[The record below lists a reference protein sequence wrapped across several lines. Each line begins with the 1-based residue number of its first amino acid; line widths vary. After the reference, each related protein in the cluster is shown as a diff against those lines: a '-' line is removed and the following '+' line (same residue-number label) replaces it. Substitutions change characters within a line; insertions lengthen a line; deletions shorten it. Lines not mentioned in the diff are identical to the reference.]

1 LYYQKLAALLKLP
14 PKIDLV
20 KARVLLLRLTIPV
33 DIYGSPIVVEV
44 DGVEVHV
51 RISSELSNGG
61 VAPRSPTNHDRK
73 RKRRDRRE
81 RSSAGSDT
89 ETSRGVSPGG
99 GEQDLNSALPTV
111 ADLAA
116 SFLETEPPEE
126 KAELEAAI
134 SSQSQILGAS
144 VAYSDEG
151 DDDYALGTG
160 TELTL
165 PSFMTNFLKGIVDR
179 LEVRVRRITLD
190 ADVEVSSQPLARP
203 ETPSSTEIVT
213 LQLKIDDVDIEGVT
227 FGRTETAELHGK
239 QGSTH
244 KVIHKDGKRQINLRK
259 IRGQLISDPGLFT
272 SMARSIVL
280 SSPGVTHS
288 GNSEPTE
295 SIFKPPLNPRSSSS
309 RATGNESAVEH
320 GLVGVLASGNNNALS
335 DSTLAGENSRFDD
348 APEDER
354 NMEWG
359 DHRPVDVPSDMDNSV
374 FDQSAYLDQ
383 VSDSQ
388 IIDENDDGDD
398 DRPPFAFTGRP
409 SGHHLDTSRR
419 TSPLS
424 TPRASVYMPPP
435 PDSSQSYL
443 ENSRA
448 RFTNSQTSITS
459 GRAHRPQRSFVE
471 RTESRSRT
479 LTEPEDS
486 IHPEGRHPSLA
497 NSSSHGSHANE
508 EDLSDASDNSTPSPE
523 DDLAQSMIF
532 SHEDAESMY
541 MSALSHG
548 STSARIPGAWDSSA
562 KDLVEHAT
570 MTRSPSIEQSQNSF
584 PDNPEHVLQTVAS
597 DVKPESLSTLDE
609 IAASSS
615 KVLSTSIPKP
625 EDSPSPLPKVL
636 HLASTPPK
644 QQMTNN
650 SSTQSSA
657 SSEEYTRV
665 SKQLFGL
672 DQVTIYLPSAD
683 VSNKIDLEED
693 DARSVLSASNLDGQS
708 RMSQSFAPAVPG
720 AFSPRPVRQPGHLP
734 RPDKTAE
741 KTSPTATIN
750 DNRNLVE
757 VIVGKLQA
765 QFDISVGRL
774 MARLLNSISDAVSD
788 GKSTPQEKS
797 AMPSFALHFRADRI
811 SLKFLERLTATS
823 TSAGLSVSDDTWI
836 KPPPQDVLLRTT
848 LKGLNID
855 FDTSENMTRLSSSL
869 QKFVLGYAKE
879 NIVSF
884 DADLRMRASTKDLA
898 PSAGVDLAI
907 NATRTPTSSHLKIS
921 TLPIHVSIDL
931 QKLDETFSWFGGLS
945 SVLNMGSSMASNATI
960 TAASPSKPT
969 PKSRVVRFEAPTKSD
984 DVPVIPNKLEAR
996 IGGFVL
1002 DLVGKD
1008 CIVGMETTA
1017 VKIIG
1022 RDEGL
1027 GIAIDKIKISGPHL
1041 NRPSGDPAIHA
1052 ELHGTRLEFVATPKN
1067 DDLDRLLSLI
1077 TPSKAKYDR
1086 DDDILLETLL
1096 RQRRQGSVLRVTVE
1110 QFKMRVSKLD
1120 DLRFLPELG
1129 EEVSRLSTVAK
1140 YLPEDD
1146 RPGLLTLLLI
1156 RDVDVQVE
1164 VNDRLGS
1171 FQLDAADLEIAHIT
1185 FPALVAFSINTI
1197 AIYHNGKEELLG
1209 AATDIELREV
1219 KNRSPAIMARMI
1231 GDEMEP
1237 IIKVKLWNIRAEYSV
1252 PLLMNFL
1259 GLSEMATTEEVVS
1272 SIAASVATLTE
1283 ATFSGPPVESRKEN
1297 TKGKES
1303 KSPDSKAMILDFGLR
1318 ECILALNPLG
1328 LPSKVLVVMTEAHVS
1343 AVLPRENNA
1352 SATVEMSK
1360 GSLLV
1365 IDDVANI
1372 SAAGVG
1378 KMRRRSFDGGSSQVA
1393 DLCAAG
1399 FVSVSYFS
1407 SAKAVIRVTG
1417 ATDEAEKYIDVELRD
1432 DLLVMESCAD
1442 STQTLIAAL
1451 NGLKPPMPPSQE
1463 VKYRTKVIPV
1473 QDLLASL
1480 SGDAFGTAEG
1490 NYDFDEDFGP
1500 AIVGGAETGEDD
1512 EDTSELDFN
1521 SHYYQEEDSLE
1532 HHDDSRDYEE
1542 SRQGSVLF
1550 DQLQSQDTNDGVLLE
1565 SFSER
1570 EQVHIQEELHFQEDH
1585 FGSGS
1590 ILEGTAHRWN
1600 SAKNTYDR
1608 SNDQKVRNGP
1618 LKVRVRDVHIIWNL
1632 FDGYDWQHTR
1642 DAISK
1647 AVQDVESKAIEQRA
1661 RNDRRSTFDQDIA
1674 EEETVIGDFLFNSI
1688 YIGIPANRDPREL
1701 AMAINQELNDNATE
1715 TESVTTT
1722 SLSASPS
1729 RQGNAPRVRGKKL
1742 RLHRSK
1748 HHKITFELKGVN
1760 VDLVVFPPGSGETE
1774 SSIDVRVH
1782 DFDIFD
1788 HVPTSTWKK
1797 FATYMH
1803 DAGER
1808 ESGTSQIHIEMLN
1821 VKPVPEL
1828 AASEIVLKATVLP
1841 LRLHVDQ
1848 DALDF
1853 ITRFFE
1859 FKDDSAPT
1867 HTSKSDVP
1875 FLQRVEVNSIPV
1887 KLDFKPKRVDYA
1899 GLRSGH
1905 TTEFMNFLVLDEA
1918 DMVLRHTIIYGISG
1932 FDKLGKCLND
1942 IWMPDIKRN
1951 QLPGILAGLAPVR
1964 SLANVGG
1971 GMRDLIVIPMRE
1983 YRKDGRI
1990 VRSISKG
1997 AFAFARTTGT
2007 ELVKLGAKLAI
2018 GTQTVLQ
2025 GAEEFLSK
2033 PPSRD
2038 TSSAAW
2044 EDDELDEEERKQ
2056 ISLYADQ
2063 PIGVVQGLRGGYA
2076 SLERDLLMARDAI
2089 IAVPGEVME
2098 SGTAQGA
2105 ARAVLRRAPTVILR
2119 PVIGA
2124 SKAIGQT
2131 LMGATNSLDPQNRRR
2146 VEDVSL
2152 CFLSFPCFLAFGLCV
2167 FIILMLMVCRNT
2179 RSIECDARSCMTH
2192 DIDIFHESAAL
2203 WAEHL
2208 D

>member
-1 LYYQKLAALLKLP
+1 M
-14 PKIDLV
+14 
-20 KARVLLLRLTIPV
+20 
-33 DIYGSPIVVEV
+33 DIYSSPIVVEV
-44 DGVEVHV
+44 DGVEAHV
-51 RISSELSNGG
+51 RAFSELKYGSTS
-61 VAPRSPTNHDRK
+61 PRSPTNHDRK
-73 RKRRDRRE
+73 RKRRDGRDKV
-81 RSSAGSDT
+81 STGSD
-89 ETSRGVSPGG
+89 VGG
-99 GEQDLNSALPTV
+99 GEQYEDSPLPTA
-111 ADLAA
+111 ADLAT
-116 SFLETEPPEE
+116 SFLQTEPPQE

-134 SSQSQILGAS
+134 SSQSQMLGAS
-144 VAYSDEG
+144 MAYSDEG
-151 DDDYALGTG
+151 DDDYAIGTG
-160 TELTL
+160 TALTL
-165 PSFMTNFLKGIVDR
+165 PSFITNFLKGIVDR
-179 LEVRVRRITLD
+179 LEVRVRKITLD
-190 ADVEVSSQPLARP
+190 VDVDLSNQPLARP
-203 ETPSSTEIVT
+203 DTPSSTETVT

-227 FGRTETAELHGK
+227 FGKTEVSGLDNK
-239 QGSTH
+239 QNPAH
-244 KVIHKDGKRQINLRK
+244 KVIHKDGKRQINLCK
-259 IRGQLISDPGLFT
+259 LRGQLISDPSLFT
-272 SMARSIVL
+272 SMARSSML
-280 SSPGVTHS
+280 SSPDVTHS
-288 GNSEPTE
+288 VLSEPIGGQSKTA
-295 SIFKPPLNPRSSSS
+295 SNPRSSIGGM
-309 RATGNESAVEH
+309 TGGESTVEDDI
-320 GLVGVLASGNNNALS
+320 VGDPGPGTENVLLDSLTASDNG
-335 DSTLAGENSRFDD
+335 RFDD
-348 APEDER
+348 APEDDG
-354 NMEWG
+354 NAAFG
-359 DHRPVDVPSDMDNSV
+359 DRHPIDVESEVGNGI
-374 FDQSAYLDQ
+374 FDQSAYLDH
-383 VSDSQ
+383 VSSNEV
-388 IIDENDDGDD
+388 IEGDDGHNDL
-398 DRPPFAFTGRP
+398 PFAFTGRH
-409 SGHHLDTSRR
+409 STYRLERSRR
-419 TSPLS
+419 RSPLS
-424 TPRASVYMPPP
+424 TPRASVYLPPLANV
-435 PDSSQSYL
+435 SQSYM
-443 ENSRA
+443 ENTGTGFA
-448 RFTNSQTSITS
+448 ASQSAIAFSSIHNRPQQRSVEMIES
-459 GRAHRPQRSFVE
+459 GR
-471 RTESRSRT
+471 RT
-479 LTEPEDS
+479 LLALQESTVPKR
-486 IHPEGRHPSLA
+486 RHPDMSD
-497 NSSSHGSHANE
+497 SSHASHVNE
-508 EDLSDASDNSTPSPE
+508 EDGNDASGNSTPSPE
-523 DDLAQSMIF
+523 DELAQSMIF

-541 MSALSHG
+541 MSALSQG
-548 STSARIPGAWDSSA
+548 STSARIPGAWESSA
-562 KDLVEHAT
+562 SDGIEHISTPESPTNQRPYSVHYDNLEHALQNVAPEVKT
-570 MTRSPSIEQSQNSF
+570 EPPFPPEETAALSGNVLSSSMQNS
-584 PDNPEHVLQTVAS
+584 E
-597 DVKPESLSTLDE
+597 ELS
-609 IAASSS
+609 
-615 KVLSTSIPKP
+615 
-625 EDSPSPLPKVL
+625 SPSPKDP
-636 HLASTPPK
+636 HLTSTHPN
-644 QQMTNN
+644 QQATSN
-650 SSTQSSA
+650 SSTQSNA
-657 SSEEYTRV
+657 SSDEYTRV
-665 SKQLFGL
+665 AKQLFSL

-683 VSNKIDLEED
+683 VP
-693 DARSVLSASNLDGQS
+693 SASEPQDVSQSTFSTSYLDAQS
-708 RMSQSFAPAVPG
+708 NMSQSISPNVPG
-720 AFSPRPVRQPGHLP
+720 AFVARPEQPRGNPFCSDR
-734 RPDKTAE
+734 TAD
-741 KTSPTATIN
+741 TSSDTTTHKNP
-750 DNRNLVE
+750 NLIE
-757 VIVGKLQA
+757 VIMGRLQM

-774 MARLLNSISDAVSD
+774 TARLLTVISGAGSA
-788 GKSTPQEKS
+788 GASTTDVPHQGS
-797 AMPSFALHFRADRI
+797 GISSFAMHFRADRI
-811 SLKFLERLTATS
+811 SLKFLERLAATS
-823 TSAGLSVSDDTWI
+823 ISTGLGVIDDSWI
-836 KPPPQDVLLRTT
+836 KPPQHDVLLRTT
-848 LKGLNID
+848 LKKLDINVNI
-855 FDTSENMTRLSSSL
+855 SKAMTAASITL

-879 NIVSF
+879 NIISF
-884 DADLRMRASTKDLA
+884 DADLRMRTSTRDLAST
-898 PSAGVDLAI
+898 AGLDLAI
-907 NATRTPTSSHLKIS
+907 NITRTPSLSSFKMS
-921 TLPIHVSIDL
+921 TLPVHISIDL

-960 TAASPSKPT
+960 AAAGPSKQSPR
-969 PKSRVVRFEAPTKSD
+969 SRVVRFEAPTNSD
-984 DVPVIPNKLEAR
+984 SGPPMVQNKVEVR
-996 IGGFVL
+996 IDGFVL
-1002 DLVGKD
+1002 DLVGKN
-1008 CIVGMETTA
+1008 CTVGMVTTA
-1017 VKIIG
+1017 VKVIG
-1022 RDEGL
+1022 RDEII
-1027 GIAIDKIKISGPHL
+1027 GISIDNIKVSGPHL
-1041 NRPSGDPAIHA
+1041 NQPDRDPAITA
-1052 ELHGTRLEFVATPKN
+1052 ELKFTRLEFLATPKN
-1067 DDLDRLLSLI
+1067 GDLDRLLALI

-1086 DDDILLETLL
+1086 DDDILLDTLL
-1096 RQRRQGSVLRVTVE
+1096 RQRRQGSVLRVTV
-1110 QFKMRVSKLD
+1110 QTFKIGLSKLD
-1120 DLRFLPELG
+1120 DLKLLPELS

-1146 RPGLLTLLLI
+1146 RPGLLTLFRI
-1156 RDVDVQVE
+1156 VDVNAQIE
-1164 VNDRLGS
+1164 VNNSIGS
-1171 FQLDAADLEIAHIT
+1171 FQLDISDMEVAHIT
-1185 FPALVAFSINTI
+1185 FPALVALSVNTVTINR
-1197 AIYHNGKEELLG
+1197 NSKEELLG
-1209 AATDIELREV
+1209 AATDIELREI

-1252 PLLMNFL
+1252 PLLMDIL
-1259 GLSEMATTEEVVS
+1259 GLSETATTEEVVG
-1272 SIAASVATLTE
+1272 SIAASVATLTD
-1283 ATFSGPPVESRKEN
+1283 ATFQGIPTAIQKEH
-1297 TKGKES
+1297 KDKET
-1303 KSPDSKAMILDFGLR
+1303 KSPDSKAMTIDVGLR

-1343 AVLPRENNA
+1343 AVLPKEGNT
-1352 SATVEMSK
+1352 SALIEMSK

-1365 IDDVANI
+1365 IDDIANI
-1372 SAAGVG
+1372 SPTGFG

-1399 FVSVSYFS
+1399 FVSVSYIS
-1407 SAKAVIRVTG
+1407 SAKAIVRITGVTN
-1417 ATDEAEKYIDVELRD
+1417 EAEKCIDVELRD

-1442 STQTLIAAL
+1442 STQTLITAL

-1500 AIVGGAETGEDD
+1500 GLTRDVEAGGDD
-1512 EDTSELDFN
+1512 EDTSELDFD
-1521 SHYYQEEDSLE
+1521 SHYYQEGDSLG
-1532 HHDDSRDYEE
+1532 HHNDSGDYKE

-1550 DQLQSQDTNDGVLLE
+1550 DQPQSQDTNDGVLLE

-1570 EQVHIQEELHFQEDH
+1570 EQVHIQEELQFQDDH

-1590 ILEGTAHRWN
+1590 MMEGTAHRWN

-1608 SNDQKVRNGP
+1608 SNDHKVRNGP
-1618 LKVRVRDVHIIWNL
+1618 LKVCVRDVHIIWNL

-1647 AVQDVESKAIEQRA
+1647 AVQNVESKAIEQRA
-1661 RNDRRSTFDQDIA
+1661 RNERRSTFEQDIA

-1701 AMAINQELNDNATE
+1701 TMAINQELNDNATE
-1715 TESVTTT
+1715 TESVATT

-1729 RQGNAPRVRGKKL
+1729 RQGNTPRVRGKKL

-1797 FATYMH
+1797 FATYMR

-1808 ESGTSQIHIEMLN
+1808 ESGTSQIHLEFLN
-1821 VKPVPEL
+1821 VKPIPEL

-1867 HTSKSDVP
+1867 HTSNGDAP

-1964 SLANVGG
+1964 SLANVGV
-1971 GMRDLIVIPMRE
+1971 GMRDLVVIPLRE

-2025 GAEEFLSK
+2025 GAEEFLSQS
-2033 PPSRD
+2033 PARES
-2038 TSSAAW
+2038 SSAAW
-2044 EDDELDEEERKQ
+2044 EDDELDEEEKKQ

-2146 VEDVSL
+2146 VEDVSYL
-2152 CFLSFPCFLAFGLCV
+2152 LPPSNIRTF
-2167 FIILMLMVCRNT
+2167 MLTFDRNT
-2179 RSIECDARSCMTH
+2179 RSIEFLV
-2192 DIDIFHESAAL
+2192 II
-2203 WAEHL
+2203 
-2208 D
+2208 

>member
-1 LYYQKLAALLKLP
+1 
-14 PKIDLV
+14 
-20 KARVLLLRLTIPV
+20 LLLRLTIPV
-33 DIYGSPIVVEV
+33 DIYSTPIVVEA

-51 RISSELSNGG
+51 RILSELSNGSTT
-61 VAPRSPTNHDRK
+61 PRSPTNHDRK
-73 RKRRDRRE
+73 RKRRDGRE
-81 RSSAGSDT
+81 RSSSGSGA
-89 ETSRGVSPGG
+89 ESSRGVSPSGE
-99 GEQDLNSALPTV
+99 EQDSKSALPTV
-111 ADLAA
+111 ADLAV
-116 SFLETEPPEE
+116 SFLDTEPPEE

-134 SSQSQILGAS
+134 LSQSQMLGAS
-144 VAYSDEG
+144 VAYSEEG

-160 TELTL
+160 TGLTL

-190 ADVEVSSQPLARP
+190 LDVDVTNQPLARP
-203 ETPSSTEIVT
+203 DTSSSTETVT

-227 FGRTETAELHGK
+227 FGKAGTSDLDSK
-239 QGSTH
+239 QGSAH
-244 KVIHKDGKRQINLRK
+244 KVIHKDGKRRINLCK
-259 IRGQLISDPGLFT
+259 LRGQLVSDPSLFT
-272 SMARSIVL
+272 SMARSTVL
-280 SSPGVTHS
+280 SSPGVTHY
-288 GNSEPTE
+288 GHSEPTE
-295 SIFKPPLNPRSSSS
+295 GIFKPPSNPQSSTT
-309 RATGNESAVEH
+309 RTTGSESAVE
-320 GLVGVLASGNNNALS
+320 GDLVGVLASGNDTTLS
-335 DSTLAGENSRFDD
+335 DSILASDNGRFDD
-348 APEDER
+348 APEDEG
-354 NMEWG
+354 NTELG
-359 DHRPVDVPSDMDNSV
+359 DHPPIDVASDTDNSV

-383 VSDSQ
+383 VTDSQ
-388 IIDENDDGDD
+388 IIDEDDDGDD
-398 DRPPFAFTGRP
+398 DRPPFDFTGRR
-409 SGHHLDTSRR
+409 SGHHLETSRR
-419 TSPLS
+419 RSPLS

-435 PDSSQSYL
+435 PESSQRYL

-448 RFTNSQTSITS
+448 RFTVSQSSMTSSTQ
-459 GRAHRPQRSFVE
+459 HRPPRRFVE

-479 LTEPEDS
+479 LTESEDS
-486 IHPEGRHPSLA
+486 ILPEGRHPSLA
-497 NSSSHGSHANE
+497 DSSRESHTNE
-508 EDLSDASDNSTPSPE
+508 EDVSDASDNSTPSPE

-548 STSARIPGAWDSSA
+548 SISARIPGAWDSSVT
-562 KDLVEHAT
+562 DPLEHASIPK
-570 MTRSPSIEQSQNSF
+570 SPMIEQSQNNL
-584 PDNPEHVLQTVAS
+584 PDNLEHALQTVPS
-597 DVKPESLSTLDE
+597 EVKPEPLLAPDE
-609 IAASSS
+609 ITASSS
-615 KVLSTSIPKP
+615 KVFSASIQKP
-625 EDSPSPLPKVL
+625 ADSPSPSRESL

-644 QQMTNN
+644 QQMTSN

-665 SKQLFGL
+665 AKQLFGL
-672 DQVTIYLPSAD
+672 DQVTIYLPSVD
-683 VSNKIDLEED
+683 VSSQIDLEED
-693 DARSVLSASNLDGQS
+693 DPLPVLSSGNLDGQS
-708 RMSQSFAPAVPG
+708 RMSQSFAPVVPG
-720 AFSPRPVRQPGHLP
+720 AFSPRPVLQPGHLP
-734 RPDKTAE
+734 SSDKTAE
-741 KTSPTATIN
+741 KHPPTTVN
-750 DNRNLVE
+750 DNLDLIE
-757 VIVGKLQA
+757 VIVGRLQA

-774 MARLLNSISDAVSD
+774 MARLLTSISDAMSD
-788 GKSTPQEKS
+788 GKSTPHGGS
-797 AMPSFALHFRADRI
+797 ATSLFAMHFRADRI
-811 SLKFLERLTATS
+811 SLKFLERLTAAS
-823 TSAGLSVSDDTWI
+823 TSAGLGVSDDTWI

-848 LKGLNID
+848 LKGLDID
-855 FDTSENMTRLSSSL
+855 IDVSKNMTRVSSTL

-898 PSAGVDLAI
+898 PAAGVDLAI
-907 NATRTPTSSHLKIS
+907 NATRTPSSSHLKIS

-960 TAASPSKPT
+960 TAASPSKHS
-969 PKSRVVRFEAPTKSD
+969 PKPRLVRFEAPTKSD
-984 DVPVIPNKLEAR
+984 DVPSAIPNKIEAR

-1008 CIVGMETTA
+1008 CSIGMETTA
-1017 VKIIG
+1017 VKVIG
-1022 RDEGL
+1022 REEGL

-1041 NRPSGDPAIHA
+1041 NRSSGNPAIHA
-1052 ELHGTRLEFVATPKN
+1052 ELHGTRLEFVETPKN

-1110 QFKMRVSKLD
+1110 RFKTRVNKLD

-1171 FQLDAADLEIAHIT
+1171 FQLDVSDLETAHIT
-1185 FPALVAFSINTI
+1185 FPALIAFSINTI
-1197 AIYHNGKEELLG
+1197 TIYRNGKEELLG

-1231 GDEMEP
+1231 GDEMDP
-1237 IIKVKLWNIRAEYSV
+1237 VIKVKLWNIRVEYSV
-1252 PLLMNFL
+1252 PLLMDFL
-1259 GLSEMATTEEVVS
+1259 GLSEMATTEEIVS
-1272 SIAASVATLTE
+1272 GITASVATLTDV
-1283 ATFSGPPVESRKEN
+1283 TFSGVPAASRKEN
-1297 TKGKES
+1297 TKDKES
-1303 KSPDSKAMILDFGLR
+1303 RCPDSKAMMVDVSLR

-1328 LPSKVLVVMTEAHVS
+1328 LLSKVLVVMTEAHVS
-1343 AVLPRENNA
+1343 AVHPKENNA
-1352 SATVEMSK
+1352 SATIEMSK

-1407 SAKAVIRVTG
+1407 SAKAVIHVTG
-1417 ATDEAEKYIDVELRD
+1417 VTDEAEKYIDVELRD
-1432 DLLVMESCAD
+1432 DLLVIESCAD

-1500 AIVGGAETGEDD
+1500 GIVEGAETRGD
-1512 EDTSELDFN
+1512 EDTSELDFD

-1565 SFSER
+1565 SFTER

-1590 ILEGTAHRWN
+1590 VLEGTAHRWN

-1674 EEETVIGDFLFNSI
+1674 DEETVIGDFLFNSI

-1701 AMAINQELNDNATE
+1701 ALAINQELNDNATE
-1715 TESVTTT
+1715 TESITTT
-1722 SLSASPS
+1722 SISASPS

-1808 ESGTSQIHIEMLN
+1808 ESGASQIHIELLN

-1828 AASEIVLKATVLP
+1828 AASEIVLKATALP

-1867 HTSKSDVP
+1867 HTSKGDVP

-1971 GMRDLIVIPMRE
+1971 GMRDLVVIPMRE

-2044 EDDELDEEERKQ
+2044 EDDELDEEEKKQ

-2146 VEDVSL
+2146 VEDVSRP
-2152 CFLSFPCFLAFGLCV
+2152 FPFPSLASGLR
-2167 FIILMLMVCRNT
+2167 IWIMPILMVCRNT
-2179 RSIECDARSCMTH
+2179 RSIEPLGMD
-2192 DIDIFHESAAL
+2192 DI
-2203 WAEHL
+2203 
-2208 D
+2208 

>member
-1 LYYQKLAALLKLP
+1 MCYQKLAALLKLP

-33 DIYGSPIVVEV
+33 DIYSSPIVVEV

-51 RISSELSNGG
+51 RISSELNNGG

-73 RKRRDRRE
+73 RKRRDGRE
-81 RSSAGSDT
+81 KSSAGSGI
-89 ETSRGVSPGG
+89 ETSRGMSPGG
-99 GEQDLNSALPTV
+99 GEQDSDSALPTV
-111 ADLAA
+111 ADLAT

-190 ADVEVSSQPLARP
+190 MDVEVPSQPLARP

-227 FGRTETAELHGK
+227 FGRAETAELHDK
-239 QGSTH
+239 QGSAH
-244 KVIHKDGKRQINLRK
+244 NVIHKDGKRQINLRK

-288 GNSEPTE
+288 DHSEPTE
-295 SIFKPPLNPRSSSS
+295 SIFKPPSNPQSNISGT
-309 RATGNESAVEH
+309 TGNELAVEH
-320 GLVGVLASGNNNALS
+320 DLVGVLASGKDNALS
-335 DSTLAGENSRFDD
+335 DSTLTRDNGRFDD
-348 APEDER
+348 APEDEG
-354 NMEWG
+354 NTGWG
-359 DHRPVDVPSDMDNSV
+359 DHRPVDVASDMDNSV

-388 IIDENDDGDD
+388 IMDENDDGDD
-398 DRPPFAFTGRP
+398 DRPPFVFTSRP

-419 TSPLS
+419 RSPLS

-459 GRAHRPQRSFVE
+459 DRAHKPPRSFVE
-471 RTESRSRT
+471 RTESLSRT

-486 IHPEGRHPSLA
+486 IHPEGRHHSLVD
-497 NSSSHGSHANE
+497 SSSHGSHANE

-548 STSARIPGAWDSSA
+548 STSVRIPGAWDSPA
-562 KDLVEHAT
+562 NDPVEHAT
-570 MTRSPSIEQSQNSF
+570 TTRSSTIEESQNSF
-584 PDNPEHVLQTVAS
+584 PDNPEYVLQTVAS
-597 DVKPESLSTLDE
+597 GIKPESHSALDK
-609 IAASSS
+609 IAASPE
-615 KVLSTSIPKP
+615 VLSTSIPKP
-625 EDSPSPLPKVL
+625 EDL
-636 HLASTPPK
+636 HLASTPPE
-644 QQMTNN
+644 QRMTSN
-650 SSTQSSA
+650 SSTRSSA

-665 SKQLFGL
+665 AKQLFGL

-708 RMSQSFAPAVPG
+708 RMSQSIAPVVPG
-720 AFSPRPVRQPGHLP
+720 AFSPRPIRQPGHLP
-734 RPDKTAE
+734 RLDKTAE
-741 KTSPTATIN
+741 KTSPAAIVN
-750 DNRNLVE
+750 DNRDLIE

-788 GKSTPQEKS
+788 GKSTPLEKS
-797 AMPSFALHFRADRI
+797 AKPSFAMHFRADRI
-811 SLKFLERLTATS
+811 SLKFLERLIATS
-823 TSAGLSVSDDTWI
+823 TSAGLSVGDETWI

-855 FDTSENMTRLSSSL
+855 FDTSENMTILSSTL

-984 DVPVIPNKLEAR
+984 DVPAIPSKLEAR

-1017 VKIIG
+1017 VKVIG

-1041 NRPSGDPAIHA
+1041 NRSSGDPAIHA

-1156 RDVDVQVE
+1156 RDVDIQVE
-1164 VNDRLGS
+1164 VSDRFGS

-1185 FPALVAFSINTI
+1185 FPALIAFSVNTI

-1237 IIKVKLWNIRAEYSV
+1237 IIKVKLWNIRVEYSV
-1252 PLLMNFL
+1252 PLLMDFL
-1259 GLSEMATTEEVVS
+1259 GLTEMATTEEVVR
-1272 SIAASVATLTE
+1272 SIAASVATLTD
-1283 ATFSGPPVESRKEN
+1283 ATFSGPPVESQKEN
-1297 TKGKES
+1297 KKGKES
-1303 KSPDSKAMILDFGLR
+1303 KSPDSKTMILDFGLR

-1343 AVLPRENNA
+1343 AVVPKENNA

-1393 DLCAAG
+1393 DLCATG

-1407 SAKAVIRVTG
+1407 SAKAVIHVTG

-1490 NYDFDEDFGP
+1490 NYDFDQDFGP
-1500 AIVGGAETGEDD
+1500 ALVGGTETGEDD

-1532 HHDDSRDYEE
+1532 HHDDSKDYEE

-1642 DAISK
+1642 DAITK

-1715 TESVTTT
+1715 TESVTTI

-1729 RQGNAPRVRGKKL
+1729 RQGHVPRVRGKKL

-1774 SSIDVRVH
+1774 SSIDIRVH
-1782 DFDIFD
+1782 NFDIFD

-1867 HTSKSDVP
+1867 QTSKGDVP

-1971 GMRDLIVIPMRE
+1971 GMRDLVVIPMRE

-2044 EDDELDEEERKQ
+2044 DDDELDEEEKKQ

-2152 CFLSFPCFLAFGLCV
+2152 RFSLSFASLPRVICV
-2167 FIILMLMVCRNT
+2167 FIILMPVVCRNT
-2179 RSIECDARSCMTH
+2179 RSIESCTIY
-2192 DIDIFHESAAL
+2192 DIDVFS
-2203 WAEHL
+2203 
-2208 D
+2208 

>member
-1 LYYQKLAALLKLP
+1 
-14 PKIDLV
+14 
-20 KARVLLLRLTIPV
+20 V
-33 DIYGSPIVVEV
+33 DIYSSPIVVEV

-51 RISSELSNGG
+51 RILSELNNGSTG
-61 VAPRSPTNHDRK
+61 PKSPTNHDRK
-73 RKRRDRRE
+73 RKRRD
-81 RSSAGSDT
+81 GSEKSPTGSGT
-89 ETSRGVSPGG
+89 ETSREG
-99 GEQDLNSALPTV
+99 QDSNSALPTV

-134 SSQSQILGAS
+134 SSQSQMLGAS

-160 TELTL
+160 TGLTL

-190 ADVEVSSQPLARP
+190 VDVDVSSQPLARSDA
-203 ETPSSTEIVT
+203 PSSTETVT

-227 FGRTETAELHGK
+227 FGKAGK
-239 QGSTH
+239 SDLGSEQTSAHKVTH
-244 KVIHKDGKRQINLRK
+244 KYGKRQINLCK
-259 IRGQLISDPGLFT
+259 LRGQLISDPGLFA
-272 SMARSIVL
+272 SMARSTVL
-280 SSPGVTHS
+280 SSPDVTHS
-288 GNSEPTE
+288 GHSEPTE
-295 SIFKPPLNPRSSSS
+295 SIFKPPSNLQSSIA
-309 RATGNESAVEH
+309 RTTGSDLAVEDD
-320 GLVGVLASGNNNALS
+320 LVGALASGNDAALS
-335 DSTLAGENSRFDD
+335 DSILASDNGRFDD
-348 APEDER
+348 ALEDEG
-354 NMEWG
+354 NTELG
-359 DHRPVDVPSDMDNSV
+359 DHGPIDVASEMDNSV

-388 IIDENDDGDD
+388 IIEEDD
-398 DRPPFAFTGRP
+398 DRDDDHPPFVFTGKC
-409 SGHHLDTSRR
+409 SGHHPETSRR
-419 TSPLS
+419 RSPLS
-424 TPRASVYMPPP
+424 TPRASLYMPPP
-435 PDSSQSYL
+435 SDLSQTYL
-443 ENSRA
+443 ENPRA
-448 RFTNSQTSITS
+448 RFAGSQTSMTHS
-459 GRAHRPQRSFVE
+459 APLRPRQRFVE
-471 RTESRSRT
+471 RTESQRGMLNES
-479 LTEPEDS
+479 EDS
-486 IHPEGRHPSLA
+486 ILPEEAHSSLIDPSRT
-497 NSSSHGSHANE
+497 SHVNE
-508 EDLSDASDNSTPSPE
+508 EDVSDAIDNSTPSPE

-541 MSALSHG
+541 MSALSQG
-548 STSARIPGAWDSSA
+548 SISARIPGAWDSSA
-562 KDLVEHAT
+562 TDPVEHAS
-570 MTRSPSIEQSQNSF
+570 MPGSPTAQQSQSNS
-584 PDNPEHVLQTVAS
+584 PDNLEHALHGIAS
-597 DVKPESLSTLDE
+597 EVKPEPLSAPDE
-609 IAASSS
+609 TVASSS
-615 KVLSTSIPKP
+615 KVFSTSMRKS
-625 EDSPSPLPKVL
+625 EDLLSPFPQDLR
-636 HLASTPPK
+636 LASTPPK
-644 QQMTNN
+644 QQAASN

-665 SKQLFGL
+665 TKQLFGL
-672 DQVTIYLPSAD
+672 DQLTIYLPASE
-683 VSNKIDLEED
+683 VSSTIGLEEE
-693 DARSVLSASNLDGQS
+693 DARSVLSVSNLDGQS
-708 RMSQSFAPAVPG
+708 RMSQSFAPVVPG
-720 AFSPRPVRQPGHLP
+720 AFSPKHVRQPAHLP
-734 RPDKTAE
+734 RSDKTAD
-741 KTSPTATIN
+741 KPLPTADD
-750 DNRNLVE
+750 DNADLIE
-757 VIVGKLQA
+757 VIVGRLQA

-774 MARLLNSISDAVSD
+774 MARLFTSISDAVSD
-788 GKSTPQEKS
+788 GKVTPQEGSAKS
-797 AMPSFALHFRADRI
+797 SFILHFRADRI

-823 TSAGLSVSDDTWI
+823 TSAGLSVGDDTWI
-836 KPPPQDVLLRTT
+836 KPPPHDVLLRTT
-848 LKGLNID
+848 LKGLDID
-855 FDTSENMTRLSSSL
+855 FDMSKNMIRASITLE
-869 QKFVLGYAKE
+869 KFVLGYAKE
-879 NIVSF
+879 NIISF

-898 PSAGVDLAI
+898 PAAGVDLTI
-907 NATRTPTSSHLKIS
+907 NVTRTPSSRHLKIS
-921 TLPIHVSIDL
+921 TLPVHISIDL

-960 TAASPSKPT
+960 TVASPSKHIL
-969 PKSRVVRFEAPTKSD
+969 KSRVVRFEAPSKSD
-984 DVPVIPNKLEAR
+984 VVPSAVPNKVEAR

-1002 DLVGKD
+1002 DLVGKH
-1008 CIVGMETTA
+1008 CIIGLETTA
-1017 VKIIG
+1017 VKVIG

-1041 NRPSGDPAIHA
+1041 NRSSGDPAIRA

-1086 DDDILLETLL
+1086 DDDILLDTLL

-1110 QFKMRVSKLD
+1110 SFKTRVSKLD
-1120 DLRFLPELG
+1120 DLKFLPELG

-1156 RDVDVQVE
+1156 RDVDVQIE

-1171 FQLDAADLEIAHIT
+1171 FQLDVADLEIAHIT
-1185 FPALVAFSINTI
+1185 FPALVAFSINIITI
-1197 AIYHNGKEELLG
+1197 QRNGKEELLG

-1237 IIKVKLWNIRAEYSV
+1237 VIKVKLWNIRAEYSV
-1252 PLLMNFL
+1252 PLLMDFL
-1259 GLSEMATTEEVVS
+1259 GLSEMASTEEVVS
-1272 SIAASVATLTE
+1272 SIATSVATLTD
-1283 ATFSGPPVESRKEN
+1283 AKFSGTPTASRKEN
-1297 TKGKES
+1297 RKGTES
-1303 KSPDSKAMILDFGLR
+1303 KSPDSKAMMVDVGLR

-1328 LPSKVLVVMTEAHVS
+1328 MPSKVLVVMTEAHVS
-1343 AVLPRENNA
+1343 VVLPKENNT

-1360 GSLLV
+1360 GYLLV
-1365 IDDVANI
+1365 IDDVTNI
-1372 SAAGVG
+1372 SAAGIG

-1407 SAKAVIRVTG
+1407 SAKAVIHVIG
-1417 ATDEAEKYIDVELRD
+1417 VTDEAEKHIDVELRD

-1451 NGLKPPMPPSQE
+1451 NALKPPMPPSQE

-1500 AIVGGAETGEDD
+1500 GIVRSAETGGDD
-1512 EDTSELDFN
+1512 EDASELDFD
-1521 SHYYQEEDSLE
+1521 SHYYQEDDSLE
-1532 HHDDSRDYEE
+1532 HHDDIRDYKE

-1570 EQVHIQEELHFQEDH
+1570 EQVHIQEELNFQEDH

-1590 ILEGTAHRWN
+1590 VLEGTAHRWN

-1632 FDGYDWQHTR
+1632 FDGYDWQRTR

-1661 RNDRRSTFDQDIA
+1661 RNDRRSTFDQDVA

-1701 AMAINQELNDNATE
+1701 ALAINQELNDNATE

-1729 RQGNAPRVRGKKL
+1729 RQGNAPRVKGKKL

-1760 VDLVVFPPGSGETE
+1760 IDLVVFPPGSGETE

-1808 ESGTSQIHIEMLN
+1808 ESGTSQIHVEMLN
-1821 VKPVPEL
+1821 VKPIPEL

-1867 HTSKSDVP
+1867 HISKGNVP

-1971 GMRDLIVIPMRE
+1971 GMRDLVVIPMRE

-2044 EDDELDEEERKQ
+2044 EDDELDEEEKKQ

-2146 VEDVSL
+2146 VEDVSPP
-2152 CFLSFPCFLAFGLCV
+2152 FFYFRV
-2167 FIILMLMVCRNT
+2167 M
-2179 RSIECDARSCMTH
+2179 
-2192 DIDIFHESAAL
+2192 
-2203 WAEHL
+2203 HL
-2208 D
+2208 DYC